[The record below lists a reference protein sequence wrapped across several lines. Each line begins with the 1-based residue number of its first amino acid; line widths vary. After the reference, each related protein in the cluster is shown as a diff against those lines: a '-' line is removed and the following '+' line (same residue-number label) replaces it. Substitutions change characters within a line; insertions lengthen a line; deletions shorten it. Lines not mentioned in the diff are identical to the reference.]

1 MISYSEDSE
10 SGGVG
15 EVLDRRFLN
24 LSRPRRMFRVAEMR
38 VVISGASVVTGLEAR
53 FRLKRDRLLNREGR
67 PLEGVAVVVSEDLIY
82 VSKGC

>member
-1 MISYSEDSE
+1 LISYSEDSE